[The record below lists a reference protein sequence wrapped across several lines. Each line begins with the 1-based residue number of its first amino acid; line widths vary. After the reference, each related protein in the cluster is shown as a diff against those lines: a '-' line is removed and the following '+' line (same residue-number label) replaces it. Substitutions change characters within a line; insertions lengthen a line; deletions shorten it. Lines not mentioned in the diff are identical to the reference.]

1 MTSLLD
7 LNQPV
12 VLDLG
17 SGLTKAGFAGSA
29 EPTALIGT
37 LVGRPKHPQVM
48 PLTSAS
54 IQPSSS
60 VSAISSTAPLSGSPT
75 TSRSKYLSESAGNR
89 NLLVG
94 DELRTLS
101 GIVRLS
107 SPFARGAVVDWGDAE
122 EIWRH
127 VLYDLLKLGNGEHP
141 MLITEN
147 PLNPR
152 KNRER
157 LAEFFFE
164 TVQAPS
170 LYVSIPAVLA
180 LYASGRTT
188 GLALDI
194 GDTVC
199 SALPVAEGH
208 CDVNAIRRLDIG
220 GRDVTERLVTLMRKA
235 GHSLF
240 ASSSERQA
248 VRRIKER
255 LGYVAVRPREEE
267 NRFEAEGEF
276 AEFELPDGEVIRV
289 GAERFRA
296 PEILFTPAIVAREF
310 GGVQFCVKEAIGAV
324 DLELRRRLYGTILLA
339 VCCINGFLTLVRR
352 LTRRRGQRRIE
363 YGCRKRLLTYHFLCN
378 VWAQYIIF
386 VSYPL
391 NREAAQSSEA
401 LGNDYWRRSRRWHP
415 ETRKSA
421 FMLHPTA
428 CSVLTQVVLF
438 WHLYPQPSAPWP

>member
-29 EPTALIGT
+29 EPTTLIGT

-48 PLTSAS
+48 PLTPTSM
-54 IQPSSS
+54 QTSSFS
-60 VSAISSTAPLSGSPT
+60 PTAPLSESPT
-75 TSRSKYLSESAGNR
+75 TSRAKYLSESVSNR
-89 NLLVG
+89 NLIVG
-94 DELRTLS
+94 DALRTLS
-101 GIVRLS
+101 GVVRLS
-107 SPFARGAVVDWGDAE
+107 SPFERGAVVEWSDAE

-127 VLYDLLKLGNGEHP
+127 VLYDLLKLGHGEHP

-147 PLNPR
+147 ALNPR

-164 TVQAPS
+164 TAQAPS
-170 LYVSIPAVLA
+170 LYVAIPAVLA

-188 GLALDI
+188 GLVLDV

-199 SALPVAEGH
+199 TALPVAEGH
-208 CDVNAIRRLDIG
+208 CDMHAIRRLDLG

-255 LGYVAVRPREEE
+255 LGYIAVRPREEE
-267 NRFEAEGEF
+267 HQFLAEGECE
-276 AEFELPDGEVIRV
+276 EFELPDGEVIRV

-296 PEILFTPAIVAREF
+296 PEILFRPEIVAREF
-310 GGVQFCVKEAIGAV
+310 GGVQCCIKEAIGAV
-324 DLELRRRLYGTILLA
+324 DLELRKRLYGTILLA
-339 VCCINGFLTLVRR
+339 VSW
-352 LTRRRGQRRIE
+352 RI
-363 YGCRKRLLTYHFLCN
+363 
-378 VWAQYIIF
+378 V
-386 VSYPL
+386 
-391 NREAAQSSEA
+391 
-401 LGNDYWRRSRRWHP
+401 
-415 ETRKSA
+415 
-421 FMLHPTA
+421 
-428 CSVLTQVVLF
+428 
-438 WHLYPQPSAPWP
+438 